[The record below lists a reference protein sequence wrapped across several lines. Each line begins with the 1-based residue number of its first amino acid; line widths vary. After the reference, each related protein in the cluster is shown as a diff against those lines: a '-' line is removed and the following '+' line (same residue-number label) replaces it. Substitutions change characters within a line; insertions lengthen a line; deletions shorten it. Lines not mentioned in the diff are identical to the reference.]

1 MDPSGIAAFV
11 LGVLATLLGIGMVVR
26 SLVSASRRGQKVM
39 GRFWAP
45 ADMFL
50 AHELADNRRG
60 FWLCVAG
67 LAVSAAALYILA

>member
-1 MDPSGIAAFV
+1 MDPLGISAFV
-11 LGVLATLLGIGMVVR
+11 LGVLVTVIGLGMVVR
-26 SLVSASRRGQKVM
+26 SLVSASRRGQVT

-60 FWLCVAG
+60 FWLCMVG
-67 LAVSAAALYILA
+67 LAVSASALYILA